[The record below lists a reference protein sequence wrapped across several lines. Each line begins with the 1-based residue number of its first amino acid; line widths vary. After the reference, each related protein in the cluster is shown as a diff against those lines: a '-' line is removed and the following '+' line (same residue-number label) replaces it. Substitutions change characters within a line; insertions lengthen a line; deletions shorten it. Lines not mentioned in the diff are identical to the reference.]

1 MIDLRK
7 GDCLELLKDIP
18 DNSIDLVVTDPPYLH
33 IKGGCKSKR
42 LNVGCRDANSNV
54 VSNMSDFGEQQ
65 IYTYLNNVKKKLKK
79 VNMYVFCSKLQIP
92 YYLNWALKNKL
103 QYDVLFWYKNTNR
116 MISTKFYASNVEY
129 IIRIYGSGC
138 SLNSILSDN
147 GKAKSELYQKIFSY
161 DTPKNKIHEAQKPI
175 ELIERLILLSSNEN
189 ETILDPFMG
198 SGTTGVAC
206 KELNRNFIGIEI
218 DEQYYKI
225 ACERINKKREEQTTI
240 FNYEEIS

>member
-1 MIDLRK
+1 MIDLRQ
-7 GDCLELLKDIP
+7 GDCLELMKDIP
-18 DNSIDLVVTDPPYLH
+18 DKSIDLIVTDPPYLH

-42 LNVGCRDANSNV
+42 LNVGCRDVNSNV

-65 IYTYLNNVKKKLKK
+65 IYTYLDNVKKKMKK
-79 VNMYVFCSKLQIP
+79 INMYVFCSKLQIP

-129 IIRIYGSGC
+129 IIRIYDKGC
-138 SLNSILSDN
+138 SLKSILNNN

-175 ELIERLILLSSNEN
+175 ELLERIILLSSNKN
-189 ETILDPFMG
+189 DTILDCFMG
-198 SGTTGVAC
+198 SGSTGVAC
-206 KELNRNFIGIEI
+206 MNTERNFIGIEL
-218 DEQYYKI
+218 DEKYFNI
-225 ACERINKKREEQTTI
+225 AKERLNKMIEQGSDS
-240 FNYEEIS
+240 ND

>member
-1 MIDLRK
+1 MIDLRQ
-7 GDCLELLKDIP
+7 GDCLEVMKDIP
-18 DNSIDLVVTDPPYLH
+18 DKSIDLIVTDPPYLH

-42 LNVGCRDANSNV
+42 LNVGCRDVNSNV

-65 IYTYLNNVKKKLKK
+65 IYTYLDNAKKKMKK
-79 VNMYVFCSKLQIP
+79 INMYVFCSKLQIP

-129 IIRIYGSGC
+129 IIRIYDNGC
-138 SLNSILSDN
+138 SLKCILNDE

-175 ELIERLILLSSNEN
+175 ELLERIILLSSNKN
-189 ETILDPFMG
+189 DTVLDYFMG
-198 SGTTGVAC
+198 SGSTGVAC
-206 KELNRNFIGIEI
+206 INTGRNFIGIEL
-218 DEQYYKI
+218 DENYFNI
-225 ACERINKKREEQTTI
+225 AKERINNIVRKE
-240 FNYEEIS
+240 